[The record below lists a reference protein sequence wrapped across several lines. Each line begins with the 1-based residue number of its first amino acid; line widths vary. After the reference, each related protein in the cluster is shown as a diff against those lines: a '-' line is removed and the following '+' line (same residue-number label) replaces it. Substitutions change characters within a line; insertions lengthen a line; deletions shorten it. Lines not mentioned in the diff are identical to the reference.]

1 MDYLK
6 AAWFWDLY
14 EVHEYRYSKLFF
26 SMSDIKSVTQMY
38 PFAFQPD
45 ELGFAGAA
53 REHDPV
59 PSSVHVTAGQAGD
72 SGPGQ

>member
-1 MDYLK
+1 
-6 AAWFWDLY
+6 
-14 EVHEYRYSKLFF
+14 
-26 SMSDIKSVTQMY
+26 MSDIKSVTQMY

-45 ELGFAGAA
+45 KLGFARAA